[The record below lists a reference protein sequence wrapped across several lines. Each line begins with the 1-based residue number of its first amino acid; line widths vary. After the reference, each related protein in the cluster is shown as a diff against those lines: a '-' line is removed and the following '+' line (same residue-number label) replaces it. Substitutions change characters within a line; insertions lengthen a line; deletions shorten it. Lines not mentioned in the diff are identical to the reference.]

1 MCRWLAFRGAPVLM
15 EDLIIKPKDNLIHQ
29 SLHARAPRTPTNGDG
44 FGLGWYDKYPNPG
57 LFKSI
62 RPAWNDMNLLDLA
75 AHIETHLFMAHVRA
89 TSMATI
95 QETNCHPYRY
105 KNWLFVHNGQ
115 IASFGLFRQ
124 KLMSRVAP
132 EYFGNILGS
141 TDSELMFHLA
151 LTFGLEKDVHGAVAE
166 MVKYVEEVG
175 KEVGVD
181 SAIWMTLG
189 ISDGKSLWAFRYG
202 SDGKGPS
209 LYVSPGIAELIKLS
223 PDAVKLGEDAVCIVS
238 EPIGEYQ
245 HIWKAIPENSS
256 VTVNENGV
264 EIKSFTP

>member
-1 MCRWLAFRGAPVLM
+1 
-15 EDLIIKPKDNLIHQ
+15 
-29 SLHARAPRTPTNGDG
+29 
-44 FGLGWYDKYPNPG
+44 
-57 LFKSI
+57 
-62 RPAWNDMNLLDLA
+62 
-75 AHIETHLFMAHVRA
+75 
-89 TSMATI
+89 MATI

-124 KLMSRVAP
+124 KMMSKVAP
-132 EYFGNILGS
+132 EFFGNILGS

-151 LTFGLEKDVHGAVAE
+151 LTFGLEKDVDSAVAE
-166 MVKYVEEVG
+166 MVRYVEEVG

-189 ISDGKSLWAFRYG
+189 ISDGESLWGFRYG

-209 LYVSPGIAELIKLS
+209 LYVSPGIAELSKLN
-223 PDAVKLGEDAVCIVS
+223 PDSGRLGGDAVCIVS

-245 HIWKAIPENSS
+245 HVWKAIPENSS
-256 VTVNENGV
+256 VTVNEIGV
-264 EIKSFTP
+264 EVGDFRP